1 MDALRAIGG
10 HKLLA
15 LRAILT
21 GWAAL
26 FFLSYA
32 VERPIL
38 ALGYRWVGGSWWATV
53 SVLLDCA
60 ALAACGWLV
69 ARLHRPWQIA
79 MLVVFMLSLTPFD
92 VGAYTGQTMAPNIP
106 WLLKLAWNVVGDS
119 RYLTGFLASLVTN
132 ALLMGCLWSAGRAA
146 GPHVSRVTK
155 IEGLT

>member
-1 MDALRAIGG
+1 MDILRAIAG

-15 LRAILT
+15 IRAILI

-26 FFLSYA
+26 FFLSYV

-38 ALGYRWVGGSWWATV
+38 AFGYRWVGGAWWATV

-60 ALAACGWLV
+60 ALAACGWVV

-79 MLVVFMLSLTPFD
+79 MLIVFMLSLAPFD

-106 WLLKLAWNVVGDS
+106 WLVKLAGDVVGDS
-119 RYLTGFLASLVTN
+119 RYLTGFLVSLVTN
-132 ALLMGCLWSAGRAA
+132 AFLMGCLWSGGRAA
-146 GPHVSRVTK
+146 APHASRITRVQ
-155 IEGLT
+155 GLT

>member
-1 MDALRAIGG
+1 MDILRAIAG

-15 LRAILT
+15 IRAILI

-26 FFLSYA
+26 FFLSYV

-38 ALGYRWVGGSWWATV
+38 AFGYRWVGGAWWATV

-60 ALAACGWLV
+60 ALAACGWVV

-79 MLVVFMLSLTPFD
+79 MLMVFMLSLAPFD

-106 WLLKLAWNVVGDS
+106 WLVKLAGDVVGDS
-119 RYLTGFLASLVTN
+119 RYLTGFLVSLVTN
-132 ALLMGCLWSAGRAA
+132 AFLMGCLWSGGRAA
-146 GPHVSRVTK
+146 APHASRITRVQ
-155 IEGLT
+155 GLT

>member
-1 MDALRAIGG
+1 MDLLRTVAS

-15 LRAILT
+15 MRAILI

-26 FFLSYA
+26 LFLSYT

-60 ALAACGWLV
+60 ALALSGWVV

-79 MLVVFMLSLTPFD
+79 MLAVYMVSLAPFD

-106 WLLKLAWNVVGDS
+106 WLVKLAWNVAGDS
-119 RYLTGFLASLVTN
+119 RYLTGFIASLFTN
-132 ALLMGCLWSAGRAA
+132 ALLMGCLWSGGRAA
-146 GPHVSRVTK
+146 GPSAARVT
-155 IEGLT
+155 IF

>member
-1 MDALRAIGG
+1 MDVLRTIAG

-15 LRAILT
+15 IRAILI
-21 GWAAL
+21 GWTAL

-38 ALGYRWVGGSWWATV
+38 ALGYRWFGGAWWATV

-60 ALAACGWLV
+60 ALAVSGWLV

-79 MLVVFMLSLTPFD
+79 MLVVFMVSLAPFD
-92 VGAYTGQTMAPNIP
+92 IAEYTGQTMAPNIP
-106 WLLKLAWNVVGDS
+106 WLLRLASNVVGDS
-119 RYLTGFLASLVTN
+119 RYLLGFLASLFTN
-132 ALLMGCLWSAGRAA
+132 ALLMGCLWSGGRAA
-146 GPHVSRVTK
+146 GPHASRVIK